1 MTSYRLTA
9 SLALLALL
17 NGCRATPPAP
27 PREFDGAEAMRRV
40 ETQVAFGPR
49 VPGTEG
55 HQRMAAWLD
64 SLGRANAD
72 TLFIQEWVNITAKG
86 TKLPLHNVMM
96 RFNPAATDR
105 ILFLTHW
112 DTRPIA
118 DKSINPEDQKK
129 PIAGANDG
137 ASGVAVLLGMADAL
151 KKQPSTLGI
160 DLLFVDGEDF
170 GSFEDSTET
179 LLGARYYAKNQAPG
193 PKPLFAVLLDMVGDR
208 DLQIYQEGNSLLGAP
223 EVVERV
229 WDAAKIAGYS
239 KVFIDTPGQAMVDD
253 HLPLQ
258 QAGIR
263 AIDVIDFTYGSNN
276 SLWHTVDDTPDK
288 LSTQSLQAVG
298 DVMMALIRL
307 ESGGKK

>member
-1 MTSYRLTA
+1 MKRHRLFGSFA
-9 SLALLALL
+9 LVALAAA
-17 NGCRATPPAP
+17 CSSQPPAP
-27 PREFDGAEAMRRV
+27 PREFDGAAALRYVEA
-40 ETQVAFGPR
+40 QVAFGPR

-64 SLGRANAD
+64 SLARAKAD
-72 TLFIQEWVNITAKG
+72 TVLTQDWVSVTAKG
-86 TKLPLHNVMM
+86 ARVSLHNVMM
-96 RFNPAATDR
+96 RFNPAAPER
-105 ILFLTHW
+105 ILYLAHW
-112 DTRPIA
+112 DTRPTA
-118 DKSINPEDQKK
+118 EKAINPEDRNK
-129 PIAGANDG
+129 PIPGANDG
-137 ASGVAVLLGMADAL
+137 GSGVAVLLGVADAL
-151 KKQPSTLGI
+151 KKTPSTLGV

-193 PKPLFAVLLDMVGDR
+193 PKPLFAVLFDMIGDR

-239 KVFIDTPGQAMVDD
+239 KVFIAAPRHTLIDD

-263 AIDVIDFTYGSNN
+263 AIDVIDYDYGSNN
-276 SLWHTVDDTPDK
+276 SLWHTPDDTVDK
-288 LSTQSLQAVG
+288 LSAQSLQAVG
-298 DVMMALIRL
+298 DVAMAVIRL
-307 ESGGKK
+307 EAGGKK

>member
-1 MTSYRLTA
+1 MRYRWIGSAALLM
-9 SLALLALL
+9 SLA
-17 NGCRATPPAP
+17 GCDSARPAP
-27 PREFDGAEAMRRV
+27 PREFDGAAAMRNV

-49 VPGTEG
+49 VPGMPG
-55 HQRMAAWLD
+55 HAAMASWLD
-64 SLGRANAD
+64 SLAHATAD
-72 TLFIQEWVNITAKG
+72 SVFIQDWVNVTSKG
-86 TKLPLHNVMM
+86 ERLSLHNVMI
-96 RFNPAATDR
+96 RFNPSATDR

-118 DKSINPEDQKK
+118 DKSINAEDQKK
-129 PIAGANDG
+129 PIDGANDG

-151 KKQPSTLGI
+151 KKNAPAIGV
-160 DLLFVDGEDF
+160 DLLFVDGEDY

-179 LLGARYYAKNQAPG
+179 LIGARYYAKNQAPG
-193 PKPLFAVLLDMVGDR
+193 ATPLFAVLLDMVGDR

-239 KVFIDTPGQAMVDD
+239 KVFIATPGQSMVDD

-276 SLWHTVDDTPDK
+276 SLWHTIDDTPDK
-288 LSTQSLQAVG
+288 LSAQSLQAVG
-298 DVMMALIRL
+298 DVMMAVIRL
-307 ESGGKK
+307 EGGGNQ